1 MRQVVAYATARGI
14 RVVPEIDMPG
24 HASSI
29 AVAYPDL
36 MSAPG
41 PYRMEREWGVHKPT
55 LDPTRDEVYQ
65 FVDTIVGELAAIF
78 PDPYLHIGGDEVDAS
93 QWRASP
99 SIQAFMQQ
107 NGLADTHALQA
118 YFNQKLEKILEKHQR
133 QMVGWDEIYHPS
145 PPRSIVIQSWRGAR
159 LAGRQRAGR
168 LSGHPLHRF
177 HLDQPQSTAYHYRNE
192 IPAAAAGG

>member
-1 MRQVVAYATARGI
+1 
-14 RVVPEIDMPG
+14 
-24 HASSI
+24 
-29 AVAYPDL
+29 
-36 MSAPG
+36 

-107 NGLADTHALQA
+107 NGLADT
-118 YFNQKLEKILEKHQR
+118 
-133 QMVGWDEIYHPS
+133 
-145 PPRSIVIQSWRGAR
+145 
-159 LAGRQRAGR
+159 
-168 LSGHPLHRF
+168 
-177 HLDQPQSTAYHYRNE
+177 
-192 IPAAAAGG
+192 